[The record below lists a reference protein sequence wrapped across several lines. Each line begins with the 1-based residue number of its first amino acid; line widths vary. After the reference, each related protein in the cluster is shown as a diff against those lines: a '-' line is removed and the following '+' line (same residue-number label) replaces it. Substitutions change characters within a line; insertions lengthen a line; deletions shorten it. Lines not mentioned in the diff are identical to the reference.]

1 MRVLLIALLAAI
13 SYAQTEDFE
22 FVGLGRCVGDP
33 LGEVTLN
40 FTDCVIMC
48 GRNSSCIGYY
58 FNSNRTRCQQVT
70 SGLRTDD
77 NPDWECH
84 GKSNI
89 ILDSQEE
96 SHVQSQ
102 LYPVL
107 LTILCASLFSF
118 CIVACLNIASMEI
131 NEQTIY
137 ELLKDFIATIG
148 RRPTTTT
155 GGGEDLMT
163 FVSVIPT
170 TPRIGE
176 IDDDDNEPE
185 LGEATEGKALMN
197 AEPIQLPPYGVGE
210 ADTEWKEVL
219 QRIFRGPKLKSFLQT
234 FEGNHYDEIEL
245 FPELTDND
253 LRNLGMRGG
262 SIMKWRRVYP
272 SPRSFDGT
280 YQRGH

>member
-1 MRVLLIALLAAI
+1 MRVLLVCLLAAI

-33 LGEVTLN
+33 LGDLIMN
-40 FTDCVIMC
+40 FTNCVIMC

-58 FNSNRTRCQQVT
+58 FNTNRTSCQQMT
-70 SGLRTDD
+70 SGMETDD
-77 NPDWECH
+77 SPDWECH
-84 GKSNI
+84 GKSNVV
-89 ILDSQEE
+89 LDSQGG

-107 LTILCASLFSF
+107 LTVLCASLFSF
-118 CIVACLNIASMEI
+118 CIVACLNIASMQI
-131 NEQTIY
+131 NEQT
-137 ELLKDFIATIG
+137 LKDFISTIG
-148 RRPTTTT
+148 GGGTKTTT

-176 IDDDDNEPE
+176 IDDDDNEPS

-197 AEPIQLPPYGVGE
+197 SEPIKLHPYGVGE

-219 QRIFRGPKLKSFLQT
+219 QRIFRGPKLQSFLQT
-234 FEGNHYDEIEL
+234 FEENHYDEIEL
-245 FPELTDND
+245 FPELTDDD
-253 LRNLGMRGG
+253 LRNLGLRGG

-272 SPRSFDGT
+272 SPRSFERT
-280 YQRGH
+280 YQRAV